1 MSLRDTVI
9 GLALS
14 AGGARGS
21 ALTGAMKVLE
31 REGIRATVIA
41 GSSIGSL
48 VGGAYAAGVS
58 LERIEQEWRETDAAK
73 MLRSFLPTFPRVG
86 LSSGHELRK
95 YLVDLL
101 GDRRIEDLEIPYAA
115 IGCDIDNGDTV
126 TLTEGPLPDAIRAS
140 TAIPGVFH
148 PVRWEGRILVD
159 GGLVEPLPVKACRD
173 LGAEFVIAIDI
184 SPRPQPTTSRVW
196 ETWNHLGEH
205 IRSLSHHPRIPDS
218 LGGLLAQI
226 GDEDSER
233 TRPMPGLYSILNQSL
248 SILQQEVL
256 RQKLILHPPDVLIR
270 PNVKMS
276 TMGYLQAG
284 EGIDVGEAA
293 AEAALPEIREKLTS
307 WPSSA
312 VAP

>member
-1 MSLRDTVI
+1 MTRSDLKI

-21 ALTGAMKVLE
+21 ALTGAMKVLD
-31 REGIRATVIA
+31 REGIRPSVIT

-48 VGGAYAAGVS
+48 VGGAHAAGIP

-73 MLRSFLPTFPRVG
+73 MLRSFFPTFPRVG
-86 LSSGHELRK
+86 LSSGHEVRK
-95 YLVDLL
+95 YLVALM
-101 GDRRIEDLEIPYAA
+101 GERKIEDLEIAYAA

-126 TLTEGPLPDAIRAS
+126 TLTSGSLPDAIRAS

-148 PVRWEGRILVD
+148 PVRWDGRILVD

-196 ETWNHLGEH
+196 ETWNHLGEQV
-205 IRSLSHHPRIPDS
+205 RALSHHPRIPDS
-218 LGGLLAQI
+218 LAGLLAQV
-226 GDEDSER
+226 GEDHDDR
-233 TRPMPGLYSILNQSL
+233 MRPMPGLYSILNQSL

-256 RQKLILHPPDVLIR
+256 RQKLLLHPPDVLIR
-270 PNVKMS
+270 PDVKMS
-276 TMGYLQAG
+276 TMGYMQAG
-284 EGIDVGEAA
+284 EGIDVGEATA
-293 AEAALPEIREKLTS
+293 VAALPEIRKKLAS
-307 WPSSA
+307 L
-312 VAP
+312 